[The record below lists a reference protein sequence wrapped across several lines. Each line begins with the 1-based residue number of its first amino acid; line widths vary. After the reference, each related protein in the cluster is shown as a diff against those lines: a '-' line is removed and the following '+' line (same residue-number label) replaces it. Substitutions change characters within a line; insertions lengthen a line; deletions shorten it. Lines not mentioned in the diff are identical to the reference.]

1 MSEQTPYQTLGV
13 TENASFEEIQAVKN
27 HLSQQYQGDTKT
39 LELVETAYDAIIM
52 DRLRMRQEGKIKV
65 PEKIRFPE
73 RSAASAGGNQTL
85 VMPPA
90 SPWLK
95 QLVDTPSRNDI
106 LLPLG
111 VFGILASISFF
122 GQDST
127 GSFRSLILVMGVFAN
142 LYFLNRKE
150 RKFGR
155 AFLLTLGGLVLGVA
169 LGAGLTYLLSTY
181 GQLGVNGEQVATA
194 MTLLLF
200 WLLSSFIR

>member
-73 RSAASAGGNQTL
+73 RLAASASGNQPL

-169 LGAGLTYLLSTY
+169 LGAGLTYLLTTY
-181 GQLGVNGEQVATA
+181 GHLGVNGEQVATA